1 MSTSSHRPELHITAE
16 TGVLDAPAG
25 ALLDGD
31 TWHLFHQFRPKPGA
45 PARWAHTVS
54 AEGPFDWEVCDDVIA
69 PVGGEINVRAGSVVA
84 TEGDDVHLYFT
95 SVTAVGTSIQL
106 ARLSQLSDSCEV
118 SDEASTIDNRV
129 MRVGE
134 VVSDREGMSRF
145 RSPSVVPDW
154 ASDEDRAAGH
164 DGWLMLAVTGP
175 GETPVPAILT
185 SGDGIEWHL
194 VGPLEFVGDPGLSS
208 VSVIVSPRIMRLRDE
223 VDGLIYDVLLITVE
237 HEGIDISG
245 YLVGTLT
252 GSTFEV
258 RTGFTRIDHGHDFT
272 RPRNTNFTPGT
283 VPQEKRYNQAV
294 LFGLLNGVGRRDE
307 PARHLS
313 LQEEGWA
320 NAVSLPRVVTLQG
333 GHLFQTPPPGLPDAI
348 THTSAARSWTGLC
361 EIPTGSSLT
370 LELVDGTGNIAA
382 VVTHSGDRLAV
393 DRSMNPHH
401 EGDPVAEA
409 ALADGDS
416 DSLSIFVDGS
426 TVEVF
431 ADGGAVA
438 MASRVYFEGGC
449 SSLRA
454 TTTDGAEILRSW
466 DRGPYSSGDLP
477 DYGEP
482 TGDSHDGQ

>member
-1 MSTSSHRPELHITAE
+1 MSTSSHRPELHVTAE

-54 AEGPFDWEVCDDVIA
+54 EEGPFDWEICDDVIS
-69 PVGGEINVRAGSVVA
+69 PVGGETTVRAGSVVA
-84 TEGDDVHLYFT
+84 TEDSVHLYFT

-106 ARLSQLSDSCEV
+106 ARMTDFSSGCEV
-118 SDEASTIDNRV
+118 SDEASTLDSRV
-129 MRVGE
+129 LRVGD
-134 VVSDREGMSRF
+134 VVSDRDGLSRF

-154 ASDEDRAAGH
+154 ASEADRAAGH
-164 DGWLMLAVTGP
+164 DGWLMLAVSGP
-175 GETPVPAILT
+175 GESPVPVILT
-185 SGDGIEWHL
+185 SGDGIQWHL
-194 VGPLEFVGDPGLSS
+194 VGALEFAGDPGLES

-223 VDGLIYDVLLITVE
+223 VDGRIYDVLLITVE
-237 HEGIDISG
+237 DGNVDISG

-252 GSTFEV
+252 GATFEV
-258 RTGFTRIDHGHDFT
+258 KTGFTRIDHGHDFT

-283 VPQEKRYNQAV
+283 VAEENRYSQAV
-294 LFGLLNGVGRRDE
+294 LFGLLNGVGRRDD
-307 PARHLS
+307 PAHHPS
-313 LQEEGWA
+313 LTEEGWA

-333 GHLFQTPPPGLPDAI
+333 GHLFQTPPPGLPDAV

-370 LELVDGTGNIAA
+370 LELFDGGGEVAG
-382 VVTHSGDRLAV
+382 VVTHSGEHLRV
-393 DRSMNPHH
+393 DRSMNRHH
-401 EGDPVAEA
+401 SGDPVAEA
-409 ALADGDS
+409 PLAEGDS
-416 DSLSIFVDGS
+416 DSLSIFIDGS

-438 MASRVYFEGGC
+438 MSSRVYFDDGC
-449 SSLRA
+449 SGLRV
-454 TTTDGAEILRSW
+454 TTEGDAEIIRSW
-466 DRGPYSSGDLP
+466 DRGPVTSGDLP

-482 TGDSHDGQ
+482 PQE